1 MNDTQTGNSIHSF
14 VLLAGMGLGCIF
26 SSLSP
31 VADAQAD
38 ERSRSK
44 VAFQS
49 GSERSIM
56 VLEKISKQIDGLD
69 KRLAKIESA
78 IVKTSSKNKK

>member
-1 MNDTQTGNSIHSF
+1 MNNTQTGNSIHSF
-14 VLLAGMGLGCIF
+14 VLLAGMGLGWIF

-31 VADAQAD
+31 VADARAD

-69 KRLAKIESA
+69 KRLAKIEAA
-78 IVKTSSKNKK
+78 IVTTSTKNKK